1 MFCTKCGFEIK
12 DGYKFCP
19 KCGTPAF
26 VEKEGPKGEVKNEE
40 VGEVA
45 KEANVS
51 PAVSEPEDKS
61 SEKTKKTTRANTASK
76 PKKKET
82 DTPNDNYIPN
92 PLIEKE
98 LDIEGVKK
106 KAEQGDIEAILRLA
120 FMYEI
125 GLMGKVDI
133 HKATEL
139 YSKINDENIDYEEI
153 DFARITLWAQLSNS
167 LCIKLE
173 K

>member
-26 VEKEGPKGEVKNEE
+26 VEKEEPKSEVKKEE
-40 VGEVA
+40 VDEV
-45 KEANVS
+45 V
-51 PAVSEPEDKS
+51 
-61 SEKTKKTTRANTASK
+61 KKTNASSAVLEPVVKSTAKVKKTSKTNTASK

-82 DTPNDNYIPN
+82 DTTNDNCIPN

-98 LDIEGVKK
+98 LNIEGVKK
-106 KAEQGDIEAILRLA
+106 KAEQGDKAAILRLA

-125 GLMGKVDI
+125 GLVD
-133 HKATEL
+133 KADLNISTEL
-139 YSKINDENIDYEEI
+139 YTKIKDENIDYEEI
-153 DFARITLWAQLSNS
+153 DFVGISLWAQLSNS
-167 LCIKLE
+167 LCVKPE